1 MTKEQLIAKAKSMGY
16 KSTPGHNPN
25 YLSKDLGNEWVIDL
39 QWWGNSEKP
48 NIIATHKKLGA
59 GEYVSYNADH
69 TKLVKHPIDGIVVNK
84 RYARLSEGTSFSLK
98 IVSMALETIE
108 NRLK

>member
-39 QWWGNSEKP
+39 QWWGKSEKP
-48 NIIATHKKLGA
+48 NVIATHKKLGA
-59 GEYVSYNADH
+59 GEYVNYGSDH
-69 TKLVKHPIDGIVVNK
+69 TKLGLQPIDGIVVNK

-98 IVSMALETIE
+98 IVSMALETLE